1 MEGQNNHNLS
11 TVWRLCLGEL
21 QADLSSSQ
29 YIWLRNSDLDSSD
42 PSSSSYILILNS
54 SFAQKFAKDKLN
66 NKIVAVLSKKLGQT
80 NIKLSYQTSNQK
92 QNPTSDILLNQN
104 QPQTHLQIK
113 TNGLLDKYTF
123 DNFVVGS
130 SNNLAYAAA
139 LHVSQNPG
147 ERYNP
152 LFIYGPPGVGKTHLL
167 WAIKSSLKQAFP
179 DINSHYI
186 TSEDFTN
193 EFISAIKKGQKFT
206 DKYRKADLLLVD
218 DMQFIAGKDATQE
231 EFFHTFNALYHANKQ
246 IVLTSDRP
254 PGEIPTL
261 EERLRS
267 RFEGGMVADI
277 QLPNYET
284 REAIVSNTAK
294 STEVSISQEII
305 SLVAETVKSNIRDLE
320 GAVKKI
326 GAHQSIKE
334 RSLTSQEVS
343 IILGVSNQ
351 KRRLKPRQVLE
362 RVAEY
367 FEVSVNDILGQKRSR
382 EIAYPRQM
390 AMYLFYYDFN
400 MSYPQIA
407 TIIGNRDHTTILYGV
422 KKIKKQLDQD
432 QAEIKSDRDTL
443 KELINN

>member
-1 MEGQNNHNLS
+1 
-11 TVWRLCLGEL
+11 
-21 QADLSSSQ
+21 
-29 YIWLRNSDLDSSD
+29 
-42 PSSSSYILILNS
+42 
-54 SFAQKFAKDKLN
+54 
-66 NKIVAVLSKKLGQT
+66 
-80 NIKLSYQTSNQK
+80 
-92 QNPTSDILLNQN
+92 
-104 QPQTHLQIK
+104 
-113 TNGLLDKYTF
+113 
-123 DNFVVGS
+123 
-130 SNNLAYAAA
+130 
-139 LHVSQNPG
+139 
-147 ERYNP
+147 
-152 LFIYGPPGVGKTHLL
+152 
-167 WAIKSSLKQAFP
+167 
-179 DINSHYI
+179 
-186 TSEDFTN
+186 
-193 EFISAIKKGQKFT
+193 
-206 DKYRKADLLLVD
+206 
-218 DMQFIAGKDATQE
+218 
-231 EFFHTFNALYHANKQ
+231 
-246 IVLTSDRP
+246 
-254 PGEIPTL
+254 
-261 EERLRS
+261 
-267 RFEGGMVADI
+267 MVADI

>member
-11 TVWRLCLGEL
+11 TIWRLCLGEL

-29 YIWLRNSDLDSSD
+29 YIWLRNSELNQSD
-42 PSSSSYILILNS
+42 PSRYILVLNS

-66 NKIVAVLSKKLGQT
+66 NKIIAVLEKKLAQT
-80 NIKLSYQTSNQK
+80 GIKVSYQTSNNK
-92 QNPTSDILLNQN
+92 PKSEPTPN
-104 QPQTHLQIK
+104 QPQTQNPIQTK

-123 DNFVVGS
+123 SNFVVGS

-179 DINSHYI
+179 DIISHYI

-206 DKYRKADLLLVD
+206 NKYRKADLLLVD

-294 STEVSISQEII
+294 SSEVSLSQEVI
-305 SLVAETVKSNIRDLE
+305 SVIAENVKSNIRDLE

-326 GAHQSIKE
+326 GAHQQL
-334 RSLTSQEVS
+334 RNQLLTSQEVLG
-343 IILGVSNQ
+343 ILGVN
-351 KRRLKPRQVLE
+351 KNKKRLKPRQVLE

-367 FEVSVNDILGQKRSR
+367 FEVSVADILGQKRSR

-422 KKIKKQLDQD
+422 KKIKKQLDQE
-432 QAEIKSDRDTL
+432 QTEIKSDRDTL